1 MNLGGPGGLWEI
13 ECKIKLLY
21 NLTHTYLLCGIVSKG
36 TAVVWETPA
45 EEAGRQGRQEEP
57 VSLQDQDLFF
67 QTQYLTYG
75 ASRQLCREVYS
86 VTECGAL
93 CIKHL
98 GKKVRCAF

>member
-1 MNLGGPGGLWEI
+1 MNV
-13 ECKIKLLY
+13 KLNY
-21 NLTHTYLLCGIVSKG
+21 CITSHTYLLCGIVSKG

-67 QTQYLTYG
+67 QTQYLTYW

-86 VTECGAL
+86 VTECGAVY
-93 CIKHL
+93 KTL
-98 GKKVRCAF
+98 GKESKVCF